1 VTTGEEIRK
10 TKCKHF
16 GKMDNVEAYFMQI
29 GMAQY
34 WGQGWKYIFLLK
46 IVCYHF
52 PKGDTQGFSPL
63 EIFSHLMNYLL
74 HCSLFLL
81 QMDTYSIE
89 TNIHF
94 YILSWENLNFKEIVL
109 FSSILLKNSDKD
121 SQEMKKISNYT
132 YNNSYRHKYDT
143 DIGIDIY
150 VLVKRKK
157 CLI

>member
-1 VTTGEEIRK
+1 
-10 TKCKHF
+10 
-16 GKMDNVEAYFMQI
+16 
-29 GMAQY
+29 
-34 WGQGWKYIFLLK
+34 
-46 IVCYHF
+46 
-52 PKGDTQGFSPL
+52 
-63 EIFSHLMNYLL
+63 
-74 HCSLFLL
+74 
-81 QMDTYSIE
+81 MDTYSIE